1 LIVIPIG
8 NRLLA
13 LSEAEFE
20 AALERGK
27 ELVNPVEQPYVE
39 HTPEPLLTAEEAAE
53 LTRLPKQWLLEAARQ
68 GRVPHYRLG
77 KYVRFKQS
85 ELEASGRQALSTGGR
100 RAFAV

>member
-8 NRLLA
+8 NRFLA

-39 HTPEPLLTAEEAAE
+39 HPEPLLTAEEAAE